1 VSDMKQDLIHS
12 VQQFLLERGVF
23 VEDADIAEYD
33 FVAAGALDSF
43 EILSLIMSL
52 ETEYGI
58 SVPPELMVDSENAKV
73 GNLATALV
81 KLNDSN

>member
-1 VSDMKQDLIHS
+1 VSDMKQDLIYS

-58 SVPPELMVDSENAKV
+58 AVPPELMVDSENSKV

>member
-1 VSDMKQDLIHS
+1 MSDMKQDLIHS

-52 ETEYGI
+52 ETEYGFA
-58 SVPPELMVDSENAKV
+58 VPPEFMVDSENAKV

>member
-1 VSDMKQDLIHS
+1 
-12 VQQFLLERGVF
+12 
-23 VEDADIAEYD
+23 
-33 FVAAGALDSF
+33 AGALDSF

-58 SVPPELMVDSENAKV
+58 AVPPELMVDSENAKV

>member
-1 VSDMKQDLIHS
+1 MKQDLIHS
-12 VQQFLLERGVF
+12 VQQYLLERGVF

-58 SVPPELMVDSENAKV
+58 AVPPELMGDSENAKV

>member
-1 VSDMKQDLIHS
+1 MSNMKQALIQS

-23 VEDADIAEYD
+23 VEDADIDEYD
-33 FVAAGALDSF
+33 FVATGALDSF

-58 SVPPELMVDSENAKV
+58 AVPPELMVDSENAKV